1 MQIRAELCHVDTLRC
16 IVRIEAWQGNQLLGS
31 ALGEAQTSEE
41 AETRGLERLMRRIAP
56 SQPEA
61 VPAEAVSAEAV
72 SAEAVSPKV
81 AVDVSGPER
90 AQPEVTAAD
99 STEPLTTS
107 SGRTAPSGKP
117 QQPSK
122 PEPKSTTGQRQQPTP
137 DPPSEA
143 PTDPEDWSEE
153 LAAIDLEVQRIG
165 WDRDRERIYLER
177 AFGHAS
183 RHRLT
188 RYSDLVGF
196 LRQLRDMQPG
206 ESPETAAVPLRRS
219 DLLSQGDEM
228 IRAMGW
234 SSAQA
239 RECLQKELGATSRQ
253 QLSDQ
258 QLMQF
263 NMILENLMTTT
274 NE

>member
-61 VPAEAVSAEAV
+61 V

-99 STEPLTTS
+99 STEPQTTPP
-107 SGRTAPSGKP
+107 GRSAPSGKP

-188 RYSDLVGF
+188 LYSDLVGF

-263 NMILENLMTTT
+263 NMILENLMTTA

>member
-1 MQIRAELCHVDTLRC
+1 MTSCICGVGLSRLRAPWAVLALAGILFGGLHARQWDQQTLSRD
-16 IVRIEAWQGNQLLGS
+16 AHLL
-31 ALGEAQTSEE
+31 
-41 AETRGLERLMRRIAP
+41 
-56 SQPEA
+56 QPA
-61 VPAEAVSAEAV
+61 
-72 SAEAVSPKV
+72 
-81 AVDVSGPER
+81 
-90 AQPEVTAAD
+90 
-99 STEPLTTS
+99 
-107 SGRTAPSGKP
+107 
-117 QQPSK
+117 
-122 PEPKSTTGQRQQPTP
+122 
-137 DPPSEA
+137 
-143 PTDPEDWSEE
+143 DWSEE
-153 LAAIDLEVQRIG
+153 LAAIDLEVRRIG
-165 WDRDRERIYLER
+165 WDRDREKVYLER

-196 LRQLRDMQPG
+196 LRQLRAMQPG

-228 IRAMGW
+228 IRTMGW

-263 NMILENLMTTT
+263 NMILENLTTT
-274 NE
+274 ANE

>member
-16 IVRIEAWQGNQLLGS
+16 IVRIEAWQDDQLLGS

-41 AETRGLERLMRRIAP
+41 AEQRGLERLMRRINADPPAAAP
-56 SQPEA
+56 ET
-61 VPAEAVSAEAV
+61 AESISAEQT
-72 SAEAVSPKV
+72 K
-81 AVDVSGPER
+81 
-90 AQPEVTAAD
+90 
-99 STEPLTTS
+99 TEPVNTEAAEPAPLK
-107 SGRTAPSGKP
+107 TASPEQPGKP
-117 QQPSK
+117 STPEPTPAIAQQQPS
-122 PEPKSTTGQRQQPTP
+122 PTA
-137 DPPSEA
+137 DPPSES

-165 WDRDRERIYLER
+165 WDRDLERVYLER

-188 RYSDLVGF
+188 RYSDLVAF
-196 LRQLRDMQPG
+196 LRQLREMEPG

-228 IRAMGW
+228 IRSMGW
-234 SSAQA
+234 SASQA
-239 RECLQKELGATSRQ
+239 REFLNSELGAKSRQ

-263 NMILENLMTTT
+263 NLMLEEQLLKST
-274 NE
+274 